1 MSDRTSQKTE
11 DEMLDQTFGSFD
23 EEMTEQTTADETKH
37 AGSETSEKKKS
48 SNSLVYIG
56 GGVAAVAIV
65 GYMMFL
71 KPSME
76 QPAPVENPQAQPAA
90 PVQVTEPVPVQQ
102 VIPATPTMPTM
113 PTDPTKADP
122 AAASFLAGAATPTAP
137 VETPATEAT
146 LPQPVAVVQEP
157 VMAQPVVVQP
167 MQVVA
172 PVVAPVQTPVVAPPT
187 PVAPVAVVAPATTVS
202 TQVATVDELS
212 KLFDKQSQKI
222 EGMVAE
228 VNTRIDGVQKTV
240 DEQRDI
246 NRRVEDRLT
255 KLETGEV
262 KTRTVSVG
270 SSDTQASK
278 PVRKAVKKAVRKPV
292 RKPVESNVL
301 VDKTETREV
310 KVVKTT
316 KSESYGDI
324 PVHSVFNG
332 RIWLRNTDGSLS
344 TFGTGD
350 KLPTGETLKDAN
362 EDKIVTDK
370 RVIKR

>member
-37 AGSETSEKKKS
+37 ASSETSEKKKS

-90 PVQVTEPVPVQQ
+90 PVQPTEPAPVQQ
-102 VIPATPTMPTM
+102 VIPTTPTM
-113 PTDPTKADP
+113 PTDPAKADP

-137 VETPATEAT
+137 VEAPATQAT

-157 VMAQPVVVQP
+157 VMAQPVGVQP
-167 MQVVA
+167 MQVVT
-172 PVVAPVQTPVVAPPT
+172 PVVAPVQAPVVAPST

-228 VNTRIDGVQKTV
+228 VTTRIDGVQKTV

-270 SSDTQASK
+270 SSDTQAAK
-278 PVRKAVKKAVRKPV
+278 PVRKAVRKAVRKPV

-301 VDKTETREV
+301 VDKTEVREV